1 MLCSRN
7 NEDLE
12 NYYVTVK
19 KLNKTVEQKE
29 RSLNELEEEID
40 LIQQKE
46 AQLNKKREEI
56 YQYFVNFCNFFHR
69 TDIEAYEKEN
79 RTLLLQMKELT
90 EDLKGLKK
98 RWVNYL

>member
-7 NEDLE
+7 NEELE

-56 YQYFVNFCNFFHR
+56 YQYFVYFVTSYIGLTSRHTKRR
-69 TDIEAYEKEN
+69 T
-79 RTLLLQMKELT
+79 
-90 EDLKGLKK
+90 GLYFY
-98 RWVNYL
+98 R